1 MMEDHMQRK
10 IRFDE
15 YLPGEFAVTL
25 VLWVFAAFLLG
36 LLFILPSAA
45 QDHSQR
51 TFQSAEEAG
60 TAFFAAAQTENDEA
74 LLNIL
79 GPAGKELISSGD
91 SIEDMD
97 ARVSFVVKY
106 RQMHRYAKQLDST
119 TILYVGAENWP
130 LPIPLVE
137 KNGAWFFDTDAGK
150 EEILMRRIGKNELAA
165 IDACHQLVDAEKEYH
180 AKALDGQHAYAERFV
195 SDKGTHNGLSWSEAA
210 GEFDDSVNPLIADA
224 GQENTKPANDSAADD
239 PIPFNGYYFRILTG
253 QGKNVPGS
261 EKSYFA
267 DGKMLNGFAFLGYPA
282 EYRSSGV
289 MTFIV
294 NESGT
299 VYEKDLGPD
308 TTTLAN
314 EMTEYNPDS
323 TWRRVN

>member
-1 MMEDHMQRK
+1 MQRK
-10 IRFDE
+10 FRLDE
-15 YLPGEFAVTL
+15 CLPSEFTVTL
-25 VLWVFAAFLLG
+25 VLGVFGAFLLG

-60 TAFFAAAQTENDEA
+60 SAFFAAAQIANDEA

-79 GPAGKELISSGD
+79 GPAGKELVSSGNPL
-91 SIEDMD
+91 EDVD
-97 ARVSFVVKY
+97 GRVSFVVKY
-106 RQMHRYAKQLDST
+106 RQMHRYVEQLDGT

-130 LPIPLVE
+130 VPIPLVE
-137 KNGAWFFDTDAGK
+137 KDGAWSFDTDAGK
-150 EEILMRRIGKNELAA
+150 EEILLRRIGKNELTA
-165 IDACHQLVDAEKEYH
+165 IDACHQLVVAEKQYR
-180 AKALDGQHAYAERFV
+180 AKAFDGEHEYAARFT
-195 SDKGTHNGLSWSEAA
+195 SDKGTHNGLSWSNTTD
-210 GEFDDSVNPLIADA
+210 EFGGLVSPLIAGA
-224 GQENTKPANDSAADD
+224 GLENTKPANDSAADD

-253 QGKNVPGS
+253 QGNNAPGG
-261 EKSYFA
+261 ERSYLA
-267 DGKMLNGFAFLGYPA
+267 DGKMLNGFAFLAYPA

-294 NESGT
+294 NESGM

-308 TTTLAN
+308 TTTLAIA
-314 EMTEYNPDS
+314 MTEYNPDS

>member
-1 MMEDHMQRK
+1 MEDHMERK

-25 VLWVFAAFLLG
+25 VLGVFAAFLLG

-60 TAFFAAAQTENDEA
+60 TAFFAAAQNQNDEA
-74 LLNIL
+74 LLSIL
-79 GPAGKELISSGD
+79 GPAGKELVSSGD
-91 SIEDMD
+91 PLEDVD
-97 ARVSFVVKY
+97 GRVNFVVKY
-106 RQMHRYAKQLDST
+106 RQMHRYVKQLDGT

-130 LPIPLVE
+130 VPIPLVE
-137 KNGAWFFDTDAGK
+137 KDGAWFFDTDAGK
-150 EEILMRRIGKNELAA
+150 EEILLRRIGKNELSA
-165 IDACHQLVDAEKEYH
+165 IDACHQLVDAEKQYR
-180 AKALDGQHAYAERFV
+180 AKAFDGEHEYAARFT
-195 SDKGTHNGLSWSEAA
+195 SDKGTYNGLSWSETTD
-210 GEFDDSVNPLIADA
+210 EFESLVSPLIADA
-224 GQENTKPANDSAADD
+224 GQENTEPANDSAADD

-253 QGKNVPGS
+253 QGKNAPGG
-261 EKSYFA
+261 EKSYLA
-267 DGKMLNGFAFLGYPA
+267 DGKMLNGFAFLAYPA

-294 NESGT
+294 NESGM

-308 TTTLAN
+308 TITLAN
-314 EMTEYNPDS
+314 AMAEYNPDS